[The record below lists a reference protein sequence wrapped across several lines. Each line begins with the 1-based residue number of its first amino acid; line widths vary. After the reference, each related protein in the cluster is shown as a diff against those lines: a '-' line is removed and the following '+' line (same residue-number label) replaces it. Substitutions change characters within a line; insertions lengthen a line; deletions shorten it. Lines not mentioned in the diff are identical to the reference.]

1 MRLILSSIATVAMF
15 LAASAASAFVFQA
28 NVANPG
34 PYAVGDLV
42 EIDVSMR
49 TDGEAVGSIGAIAY
63 GWDTGVLSFV
73 SGQAVGS
80 ATNTSSLDLGGSG
93 ILSQGGINNG
103 AGAAGA
109 LVPGHPLQPATR
121 SIGGGD
127 LLAPDV
133 VEFFSGVQ
141 ATLPTPVSSDSNDL
155 GIGGVR
161 ISDGGVSA
169 RLVFE
174 VIGVG
179 ITEIQIG
186 GDGNLGGVVLGDG
199 TVLSGPGLNAVVPVV
214 VPEPGTA
221 LLMGLGLAGLGM
233 AGRRR

>member
-15 LAASAASAFVFQA
+15 LAASAASAFVFEA
-28 NVANPG
+28 TPTAPG

-42 EIDVSMR
+42 EVNISMR
-49 TDGEAVGSIGAIAY
+49 TDGEAIGSIGAIAY
-63 GWDTGVLSFV
+63 GYDTGVLAFV
-73 SGQAVGS
+73 SGEAVGS
-80 ATNTSSLDLGGSG
+80 ATNTSILDLGPSG
-93 ILSQGGINNG
+93 LLPQGGISNG

-109 LVPGHPLQPATR
+109 LNPGGVAAPVNR
-121 SIGGGD
+121 NIGAGD
-127 LLAPDV
+127 VIAPGV

-141 ATLPTPVSSDSNDL
+141 ATLPTPVSSDANDL
-155 GIGGVR
+155 GIGGTV
-161 ISDGGVSA
+161 IADGGVSA

-199 TVLSGPGLNAVVPVV
+199 TVLSGEGLNAVVPVV

-221 LLMGLGLAGLGM
+221 LLMGLGLAGLGL
-233 AGRRR
+233 AGRRS